1 MNGHAFRRRI
11 GAGLLLGAATVLAC
25 SSSGDGGEAPVDA
38 TDASADTNATTMP
51 DASATDRDAGE
62 SVDATTDA
70 AVDAAPRTCSDEN
83 FCRTPLPPNQV
94 LRAVWG
100 DGQGTVWAVSQG
112 GSVLRWTGEAWSI
125 HSSRAGES
133 YFSIWGFSP
142 TDIWIGT
149 DTGLLHGTGPS
160 AAAITFEPVDIPGDD
175 TIPSM
180 AIWGSSPDDIWV
192 AGGFISR
199 TPPYSARGRVVHL
212 VNGEWTEELSVAS
225 NFAYSHVWG
234 TPSSGIWVSGNSIT
248 RTGFGGTTLLR
259 RAVGQDSFSAEDLPQ
274 APNGAALANP
284 SRIDGAASTSD
295 TTMVVLGATST
306 AGGVRVTG
314 PAVWRGS
321 STDQGA
327 TFTWSAEPKTLPGT
341 LADPFF
347 ALTTVWARSPE
358 DTWAAGEFGRL
369 RHFDGTSWTEAKLTV
384 AVTPEI
390 SPLYG
395 IWGKEP
401 GDFWVV
407 GDNLAIHKTSASSP

>member
-1 MNGHAFRRRI
+1 MNGHALRWGI
-11 GAGLLLGAATVLAC
+11 GAGLLFGTVVMVAC
-25 SSSGDGGEAPVDA
+25 SSSSDDGGAPFD
-38 TDASADTNATTMP
+38 SADAAVDGSTTLP
-51 DASATDRDAGE
+51 EASTSDADAESDAG
-62 SVDATTDA
+62 ATPDA

-83 FCRTPLPPNQV
+83 FCRAPLPPNQV

-112 GSVLRWTGEAWSI
+112 GSVLRWSGEAWSI

-180 AIWGSSPDDIWV
+180 AIWGSSPEDIWV

-199 TPPYSARGRVVHL
+199 TAPFTARGRVVHL
-212 VNGEWTEELSVAS
+212 VNGDWTEDLSVPS
-225 NFAYSHVWG
+225 NFAYSQIWG
-234 TPSSGIWVSGNSIT
+234 TPSSGTWVSGNSIT
-248 RTGFGGTTLLR
+248 RTGIGGTTLLR
-259 RAVGQDSFSAEDLPQ
+259 RPAGQDSFSAELLPQ
-274 APNGAALANP
+274 APNGAVFANA
-284 SRIDGAASTSD
+284 SRIDGAAATSD
-295 TTMVVLGATST
+295 TTMVVLGASTT

-347 ALTTVWARSPE
+347 ALTTVWARSE
-358 DTWAAGEFGRL
+358 SDTWAAGEFGRL
-369 RHFDGTSWTEAKLTV
+369 RHFDGATWTEAKLTV
-384 AVTPEI
+384 AITPEVT
-390 SPLYG
+390 PLYG
-395 IWGKEP
+395 IWGKDP

-407 GDNLAIHKTSASSP
+407 GDNLAIHKTTASSR